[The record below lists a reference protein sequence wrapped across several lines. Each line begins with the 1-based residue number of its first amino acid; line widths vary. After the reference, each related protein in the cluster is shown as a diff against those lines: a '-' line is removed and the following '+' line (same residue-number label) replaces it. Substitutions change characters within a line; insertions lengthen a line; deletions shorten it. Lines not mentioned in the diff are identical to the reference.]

1 MYHFKK
7 GLFIV
12 LIVSIFAAFS
22 IAFYRYTVAK
32 LNMLKQAQTALLSYN
47 AKVSTIKEKLSI
59 LKKDE
64 SIVRNINTNVK
75 TNFKISLSS
84 SSLKELI
91 NQINSLYGSGIV
103 VVKDAKIQ
111 SANNTLNC
119 TIDGIK
125 LGLWNQTTLS
135 FMCLF

>member
-1 MYHFKK
+1 M
-7 GLFIV
+7 LV
-12 LIVSIFAAFS
+12 VSIFVAFS

-32 LNMLKQAQTALLSYN
+32 LNMLKQAQSELLSYQTKIS
-47 AKVSTIKEKLSI
+47 AIKERLNI

-64 SIVRNINTNVK
+64 SIVRNINTNVR
-75 TNFKISLSS
+75 TDFKISLSS

-91 NQINSLYGSGIV
+91 DQINSLYSSGIV

-119 TIDGIK
+119 TIDGLK
-125 LGLWNQTTLS
+125 LGL
-135 FMCLF
+135 

>member
-12 LIVSIFAAFS
+12 LVVSIFAAFS

-32 LNMLKQAQTALLSYN
+32 LNMLKQAQTELLSYK
-47 AKVSTIKEKLSI
+47 AKVSAIKEKLNI
-59 LKKDE
+59 LNKDE
-64 SIVRNINTNVK
+64 PIVHNINTNVR

-91 NQINSLYGSGIV
+91 EQINSLYSSGIV

-119 TIDGIK
+119 TIDGLK
-125 LGLWNQTTLS
+125 LGL
-135 FMCLF
+135 

>member
-22 IAFYRYTVAK
+22 IALYRYTVAK

-119 TIDGIK
+119 TIDGLK
-125 LGLWNQTTLS
+125 LGL
-135 FMCLF
+135 

>member
-7 GLFIV
+7 SLVIV
-12 LIVSIFAAFS
+12 LVVSIFVAFS

-32 LNMLKQAQTALLSYN
+32 LNMLKQAQSELLSYQTKIS
-47 AKVSTIKEKLSI
+47 AIKERLNI

-64 SIVRNINTNVK
+64 SIVRNINTNVR
-75 TNFKISLSS
+75 TDFKISLSS

-91 NQINSLYGSGIV
+91 DQINSLYSSGIV

-111 SANNTLNC
+111 SANNTLN
-119 TIDGIK
+119 
-125 LGLWNQTTLS
+125 LQLMGLS
-135 FMCLF
+135 

>member
-7 GLFIV
+7 SLVIV
-12 LIVSIFAAFS
+12 LVVSIFVAFS

-32 LNMLKQAQTALLSYN
+32 LNMLKQAQSELLSYQTKIS
-47 AKVSTIKEKLSI
+47 AIKERLNI

-64 SIVRNINTNVK
+64 SIVRNINTNVR
-75 TNFKISLSS
+75 TDFKISLSS

-91 NQINSLYGSGIV
+91 DQINSLYSSGIV

-119 TIDGIK
+119 TIDGLK
-125 LGLWNQTTLS
+125 LGL
-135 FMCLF
+135 